1 MSAPSAPAPVKPSRF
16 LKWHQRV
23 IGIFLIVFAFEL
35 GLVLLIAP
43 WLARWETSWMP
54 DYSPRLSAI
63 WLSFYFRGA
72 LSGLGLLNI
81 YVSLSEAVRQIAA
94 LFAKREKRT

>member
-1 MSAPSAPAPVKPSRF
+1 MSAPSAPPPVKSGRF

-23 IGIFLIVFAFEL
+23 LGIFLIVFAFEL
-35 GLVLLIAP
+35 GLVLLISP
-43 WLARWETSWMP
+43 WLDRWETSWMP

-63 WLSFYFRGA
+63 WLSPYFRGA

-81 YVSLSEAVRQIAA
+81 YISLNEAARQMAT
-94 LFAKREKRT
+94 FFSKKT

>member
-1 MSAPSAPAPVKPSRF
+1 MSAPSAPPPVQSGRF

-23 IGIFLIVFAFEL
+23 LGVFLIVFAFEL
-35 GLVLLIAP
+35 GLVLLISP

-54 DYSPRLSAI
+54 DYSPRLSVI

-81 YVSLSEAVRQIAA
+81 YVSLNEAVRQIAA
-94 LFAKREKRT
+94 LFAKEKR